1 MAAAAVL
8 KNQKIIMSQ
17 QPLDRLPRNMA
28 GRRILIL
35 LTLSTLN
42 FGRPLWPMQ
51 PVCGLPA
58 PLQLTLNPKFSNQ

>member
-28 GRRILIL
+28 FW
-35 LTLSTLN
+35 SCWP
-42 FGRPLWPMQ
+42 FRP
-51 PVCGLPA
+51 
-58 PLQLTLNPKFSNQ
+58 